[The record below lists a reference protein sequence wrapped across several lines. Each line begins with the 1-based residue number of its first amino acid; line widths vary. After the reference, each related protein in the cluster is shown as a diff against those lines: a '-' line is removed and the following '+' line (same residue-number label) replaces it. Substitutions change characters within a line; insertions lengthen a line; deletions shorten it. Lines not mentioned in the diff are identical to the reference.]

1 MLNIASL
8 KKVEEM
14 EEDME
19 GSPKASLKV
28 RAFGSHWC
36 STLKL
41 LYCGRVL
48 SDCDCLSFSST
59 GRDGVTGQCEVPKDP
74 RYPDCASKVD
84 VS

>member
-36 STLKL
+36 STLKP